1 MVRATYIDVL
11 VWRVGR
17 LSRSRREPGVIYYW
31 AEPDMQISR
40 IRLSDKTSRLHPRHV
55 VPKLR
60 PLPSMQKRQQLLPI
74 VGILRV
80 RSKEQPIA
88 GSRQRDFQDAPNS
101 RGRSICHHQDAI
113 AKKDRFVNIMCDH
126 DNRRVDGLDDTNEF
140 ILKACSRQSVKR
152 PKRFIQKEHAWRG

>member
-1 MVRATYIDVL
+1 MFGPECRIPWRRPGGVHRRVL
-11 VWRVGR
+11 VKDVVTARRVGR
-17 LSRSRREPGVIYYW
+17 LSRSRRSPELLG
-31 AEPDMQISR
+31 R
-40 IRLSDKTSRLHPRHV
+40 
-55 VPKLR
+55 R

-88 GSRQRDFQDAPNS
+88 GSRQRDFQYAPNS
-101 RGRSICHHQDAI
+101 RGRSICHHLDAI

-126 DNRRVDGLDDTNEF
+126 DNRRVDGLDDTNKF